1 MHSPTVLIIKPS
13 SLGDIVHGL
22 LVAQMIKA
30 GFPEARIDW
39 VCRDVFAPLVAAC
52 PVVDDVLLFHRHG
65 GPMGFLRL
73 IRAVRQ
79 RRYSHVLDMQGLAR
93 SGLIALAARADVV
106 VGRGDAREGARI
118 AYHRRTPLPT
128 AGRDAHAVDI
138 LAEFLPLMGLPRNV
152 AAQLPFRSPF
162 RLSER
167 LPEIPPGTLRD
178 NGHSDRPGP
187 PELSTKSP
195 TSGQTSGQTP
205 SQTPGQ
211 RSGPILLFP
220 ESSRPEKNWPG
231 YAALTKLLLDALP
244 DTSAAWAGARAV
256 PNPLGPAG
264 LAESNT
270 SRFQNMTG
278 QTALAELPA
287 LIAQAR
293 LVVGNDSGP
302 LHLAAAMGVP
312 TLALFGPTA
321 PARYRPYP
329 GDDRRNC
336 VLRAPGGDMGLLR
349 PEVVLGAVLEAVRVQ
364 LSDVAPKSG

>member
-22 LVAQMIKA
+22 LVAQMIKV

-52 PVVDDVLLFHRHG
+52 PVVDDVLLFQRHG
-65 GPMGFLRL
+65 GPTGFLRL
-73 IRAVRQ
+73 IRAVRK

-106 VGRGDAREGARI
+106 VGRDDAREGARI

-128 AGRDAHAVDI
+128 AGRDAHAVDV
-138 LAEFLPLMGLPRNV
+138 LAEFLPLLGLPRNV
-152 AAQLPFRSPF
+152 VARLPFRSPSRSPF
-162 RLSER
+162 RLFGR
-167 LPEIPPGTLRD
+167 LPEMPPGTLRD
-178 NGHSDRPGP
+178 NVHADRPGS

-195 TSGQTSGQTP
+195 TPGQTSNQT
-205 SQTPGQ
+205 
-211 RSGPILLFP
+211 SGPILLFP

-244 DTSAAWAGARAV
+244 DAFAAWAGAHAV
-256 PNPLGPAG
+256 PSPSG
-264 LAESNT
+264 LAGFSESNT
-270 SRFQNMTG
+270 PRFLNMTG
-278 QTALAELPA
+278 QTSLSELPW

-321 PARYRPYP
+321 PAKYRPYP
-329 GDDRRNC
+329 GDDRRNR
-336 VLRAPGGDMGLLR
+336 VLCAPGGDMGLLR
-349 PEVVLGAVLEAVRVQ
+349 PEVALGAVLEAIRIQ
-364 LSDVAPKSG
+364 LSDLAQESG

>member
-22 LVAQMIKA
+22 LVAQMIRV

-52 PVVDDVLLFHRHG
+52 PVVDDVLLFQRHG
-65 GPMGFLRL
+65 GPRGFLRL
-73 IRAVRQ
+73 IRDVRK

-93 SGLIALAARADVV
+93 SGLIALAARADIV
-106 VGRGDAREGARI
+106 VGRGDAREGAGI

-138 LAEFLPLMGLPRNV
+138 LAEFLPLLGLPKDV
-152 AAQLPFRSPF
+152 AAQLRF
-162 RLSER
+162 RLPGR
-167 LPEIPPGTLRD
+167 LSKVPPGTLCD
-178 NGHSDRPGP
+178 NVHPDRPGS
-187 PELSTKSP
+187 PELSTKC
-195 TSGQTSGQTP
+195 
-205 SQTPGQ
+205 QTPGQ
-211 RSGPILLFP
+211 TSGPILLFP

-244 DTSAAWAGARAV
+244 DASAVWVGAHAV
-256 PNPLGPAG
+256 PGPSALTG
-264 LAESNT
+264 LSKSNI

-278 QTALAELPA
+278 QTALAELPE
-287 LIAQAR
+287 LIAQAL

-321 PARYRPYP
+321 PAKYRPYP
-329 GDDRRNC
+329 GDDRRNR
-336 VLRAPGGDMGLLR
+336 VLCAPGGDMGLLR
-349 PEVVLGAVLEAVRVQ
+349 PKVVLEAVLEAVRIQ
-364 LSDVAPKSG
+364 LSDLASESG